1 MIPEITAFQELS
13 STSIVLRLFL
23 SMVIGGILGMERGF
37 KNRPAGFRT
46 YILVCVGA
54 AIIMM
59 TNQYVFQTYATSDP
73 VRMGAQVVSGIGF
86 LGAGTIMVTNRNQIR
101 GITTAAGIWVAGGL
115 GLAIGIGFYEGAIW
129 GAIFILISMT
139 TLHRLDFY
147 IRKNS
152 RVIHM
157 YIEFK
162 PDMQISRLLDQLQEL
177 GCSVSDIQLSKSD
190 NNKEPRNAMFYSV
203 NLPKHMRHS
212 VILEKISRMES
223 ITYSEEL

>member
-59 TNQYVFQTYATSDP
+59 TNQYVFQTYVTSDP

-139 TLHRLDFY
+139 TLHRMDFY

-190 NNKEPRNAMFYSV
+190 HSKDPRNAMFFSV